1 MKNNYVRSHLPKEVF
16 NKPLKEILEPYG
28 KDPLMKRSVIKW
40 SLLKENK
47 CPKDGRDFDH
57 ASFTTRPGYIVCSSC
72 GFQINERRYSE
83 IVTSKVIAGIE
94 EEVED
99 EG

>member
-16 NKPLKEILEPYG
+16 NKPLKETLEPYG
-28 KDPLMKRSVIKW
+28 KDPLMKRSVITW

-47 CPKDGRDFDH
+47 CPKDGREFDQ
-57 ASFTTRPGYIVCSSC
+57 ASFTARPGYIVCPC

-83 IVTSKVIAGIE
+83 IVTNKVNAGIQ

-99 EG
+99 EE